1 MLVGPLRLS
10 ILAAAAAFGAVG
22 AALAMWG
29 AGLPFLLAALV
40 AAALAGLV
48 QYAALRTRPP
58 TMAPVSTPAPTAA
71 EPDPQAAMRAKLDEY
86 RAHTAMLRHDLR
98 GVLSPALMMSDRLLN
113 HADPAVQ
120 RAGGA
125 VVRSIERATALLAT
139 SRELMQA
146 PTSPAPAANNPASP
160 AAQHAPHVTASTNAP
175 ADPVAPPR

>member
-58 TMAPVSTPAPTAA
+58 APVPTPTPAPA

-120 RAGGA
+120 RAGAA
-125 VVRSIERATALLAT
+125 VVRSIERATELLAS
-139 SRELMQA
+139 SREIMQA
-146 PTSPAPAANNPASP
+146 PASLPPVADPPPAA
-160 AAQHAPHVTASTNAP
+160 APRIPPLTAPTNAP

>member
-58 TMAPVSTPAPTAA
+58 TMAPVSTPAPATA

-120 RAGGA
+120 RAGAA
-125 VVRSIERATALLAT
+125 VVRSIERATELLAS
-139 SRELMQA
+139 SREIMQA
-146 PTSPAPAANNPASP
+146 PASAPPIADPSP
-160 AAQHAPHVTASTNAP
+160 AAAPRIPPLTAPTDAP